1 MKTEVSAYWLGRIG
15 YLQCHRLQLAL
26 HERIARGNHP
36 PSLLLLEHDPVI
48 TLGRHANTANV
59 YLPKAE
65 LERRGVEV
73 HEIERGGD
81 VTYHGPGQLVGYPLL
96 HLKSMELTVAEYMRR
111 LEDSLVWLLKDISVT
126 ATREAG
132 FTGVWHETGKIA
144 AIGIAVRRWVTYHGF
159 ALNVTTDLSY
169 ATLINPCG
177 LSRPVTSIEKV
188 SGVSPTTEAVALA
201 YLGPFT
207 QAFEVDTI
215 ELSFGE
221 PELEDDG
228 G

>member
-1 MKTEVSAYWLGRIG
+1 VNAHWLGRIG
-15 YLQCHRLQLAL
+15 YRRCHELQLAL
-26 HERIARGNHP
+26 HERIVRGDWKP
-36 PSLLLLEHDPVI
+36 TLLLLEHDPVI
-48 TLGRHANTANV
+48 TLGRHAKASNIH
-59 YLPKAE
+59 LPAHE
-65 LERRGVEV
+65 IQARGVEV
-73 HEIERGGD
+73 CEIERGGD

-96 HLKSMELTVAEYMRR
+96 HLKNMGLSVAEYLRR
-111 LEDSLVWLLKDISVT
+111 LEDSLVWLLQEIDVT
-126 ATREAG
+126 ASREKG

-169 ATLINPCG
+169 TSLINPCG
-177 LSRPVTSIEKV
+177 LSRPVTSVEQV

-207 QAFEVDTI
+207 QAFEVDQI

-221 PELEDDG
+221 PDLEDG
-228 G
+228 SS